1 MNASLAACFGSTFL
15 YWNGIIIAFGIA
27 AGFLLMYS
35 LYTAHSGPGSGLWIM
50 LCAAIAIG
58 VPASRLIHFYFNKE
72 QYAGLI
78 DALTDYSGGSFW
90 LPAAVLALVPAAW
103 LTHLLR
109 FPYNAGEL
117 LDAAAPGA
125 AFTVAMVRFS
135 ALFGNTCRSMI
146 PVTSPALQTYPF
158 ADAVTDAA
166 GRKVYHFA
174 SFFVMALLM
183 LLVMLAALIF
193 YFRHHADKMVRPCS
207 RSGNAARLT
216 LVLYCAVVLVLDST
230 RADSSYLN
238 FGLLQFLNPYVSFVS
253 LTQLF
258 SAVAMLAVM
267 IYYSR
272 CSAAANGAKPKWIAL
287 LAVWILGLAGTGV
300 SEYLVQRYTNRFA
313 LFSLTQSLSV
323 LMMVISTVIMYIT
336 CREPADTATNENS

>member
-1 MNASLAACFGSTFL
+1 MNASIAACIGNTFL

-50 LCAAIAIG
+50 LCAAVAIG

-72 QYAGLI
+72 QYAGLVA
-78 DALTDYSGGSFW
+78 ALTDYSGGSFW

-109 FPYNAGEL
+109 FPYSAG
-117 LDAAAPGA
+117 PGT
-125 AFTVAMVRFS
+125 AFTIAMIRFS

-146 PVTSPALQTYPF
+146 VVTSPALQTYPF
-158 ADAVTDAA
+158 ADAVTDAM
-166 GRKVYHFA
+166 GKKVYHFA
-174 SFFVMALLM
+174 SFFIMALLM

-193 YFRHHADKMVRPCS
+193 YFRHHADRMAVPCS
-207 RSGNAARLT
+207 RSGNVARLF
-216 LVLYCAVVLVLDST
+216 LVFYCAVELVLDST
-230 RADSSYLN
+230 RADSSFLN
-238 FGLLQFLNPYVSFVS
+238 FGILQFLNPYVSFVS

-258 SAVAMLAVM
+258 AAVALLAVM

-272 CSAAANGAKPKWIAL
+272 CSAAANGAKPGWFVL
-287 LAVWILGLAGTGV
+287 LAVWLLGLVGTGV
-300 SEYLVQRYTNRFA
+300 SEYLVQRYTNRFM
-313 LFSLTQSLSV
+313 LFYLTQSLSV
-323 LMMVISTVIMYIT
+323 LLMVVSTIIMYIT
-336 CREPADTATNENS
+336 CRERADLQNQES

>member
-1 MNASLAACFGSTFL
+1 MNASIAACVGSTFL

-50 LCAAIAIG
+50 LCTAMAIG
-58 VPASRLIHFYFNKE
+58 VPAARLIHFYFNKE
-72 QYAGLI
+72 QYAGLVS
-78 DALTDYSGGSFW
+78 ALTDYSGGSFW

-103 LTHLLR
+103 VTHLLR
-109 FPYNAGEL
+109 FPYSAGEL

-125 AFTVAMVRFS
+125 AFTIAMIRFS

-146 PVTSPALQTYPF
+146 VVTSPALQTYPF

-166 GRKVYHFA
+166 GKKVYHFA
-174 SFFVMALLM
+174 SFFIMALLM

-193 YFRHHADKMVRPCS
+193 YFRHHADKMSRPCS
-207 RSGNAARLT
+207 RSGNVARLF
-216 LVLYCAVVLVLDST
+216 LVFYCAVELVLDST
-230 RADSSYLN
+230 RADSSFLN
-238 FGLLQFLNPYVSFVS
+238 FGILQFLNPYVSFVS

-258 SAVAMLAVM
+258 AAVAMLAVM

-272 CSAAANGAKPKWIAL
+272 CSAAANGAKPLWFIL
-287 LAVWILGLAGTGV
+287 LAIWILGLLGTGV
-300 SEYLVQRYTNRFA
+300 SEYLVQRYTNRFM
-313 LFSLTQSLSV
+313 LFYLTQSLSV
-323 LMMVISTVIMYIT
+323 LLMAVSTVVMYIT
-336 CREPADTATNENS
+336 CRERADLQNQES